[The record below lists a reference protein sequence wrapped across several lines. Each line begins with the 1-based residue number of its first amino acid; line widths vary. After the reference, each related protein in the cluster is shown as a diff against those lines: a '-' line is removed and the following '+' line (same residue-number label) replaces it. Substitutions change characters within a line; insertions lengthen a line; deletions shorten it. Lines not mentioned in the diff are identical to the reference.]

1 MKSGLFLG
9 FVLIFFKLQQLTAQK
24 VTLKGVVQDSLQNP
38 LEAANIMAV
47 KTADQTLESFG
58 ISNEK
63 GEFKLRL
70 KAQTEYRI
78 KISFLGFE
86 PQEIPL
92 QVGDKDEYLPIRL
105 QPLEE
110 QLSEVEVVHKIPIQ
124 VKGDTI
130 VYQTEVFVNGTERK
144 LKDVLKKLPGIQV
157 TDDGQVKVQGK
168 EVKKIMVEGDTFFDG
183 SPSLATN
190 NIPADALEEVEVYRN
205 YAEVE
210 QLAQVTNNQDNI
222 AMNIKLKENKKN
234 FWFGE
239 LGGGIDVQEKYR
251 VDPALF
257 YYSPSHSINALA
269 NLNDTGQLNL
279 NPRMFGGGGGNG
291 MRRSFTGPN
300 GTLFN
305 DSDDSRLDTGGGGG
319 GGNNARME
327 YRSGAFNFTLKP
339 DNSWRF
345 NGFVNYNE
353 NTASGESQSTRQ
365 FIQSDAIE
373 ERQTTSYS
381 SRERA
386 VLKLTSRHTPTK
398 RLRWDHQMH
407 GQIADQLG
415 RQNILTQ
422 TLDASDE
429 IVQNNAQN
437 PFRFEVSSNLY
448 FNHSPKH
455 IFALESQLIYADI
468 DPFNQTI
475 RSDKPFEGLIEY
487 NDNQEPY
494 NINRE
499 QYKQTNRWDIKLDY
513 YWVFRAKQN
522 LNFTMGWTQSNQRFN
537 SDIFQRLRDGSRF
550 DYQNPQLFNDVAH
563 TFQDG
568 YMGFR
573 YRMKT
578 KKLII
583 YPGVFLHRY
592 TTANRQLGEG
602 RMEEWWF
609 WTPNIFMSYQLTK
622 DERLELS
629 YRVDRGFQEIVS
641 YAEGYTFRGFNELNR
656 GNARLRSSLYRNIGF
671 NFSSMNMFH
680 FQNIHLRLSYAEQI
694 RPVKSRTL
702 IEGVNRVNTLFHA
715 GQPDTVW
722 NGDFQWGRKI
732 NVFNINTNARVS
744 YSETFND
751 INGVLQA
758 SSAWNQSYTADV
770 RIVIDKFPELSVGM
784 NYRQQQN
791 DIGTTQATYYTQSP
805 FIRLSHRFLKG
816 FTFNTDF
823 TQNYYRDKAGSV
835 DDAYNDLNAYLAYQ
849 KANSPWLFSIAAQNL
864 TANEQVN
871 ANEFN
876 DLYTSQST
884 YNPLEP
890 FIIFGL
896 KYVL

>member
-1 MKSGLFLG
+1 M
-9 FVLIFFKLQQLTAQK
+9 
-24 VTLKGVVQDSLQNP
+24 
-38 LEAANIMAV
+38 
-47 KTADQTLESFG
+47 
-58 ISNEK
+58 
-63 GEFKLRL
+63 
-70 KAQTEYRI
+70 
-78 KISFLGFE
+78 
-86 PQEIPL
+86 
-92 QVGDKDEYLPIRL
+92 
-105 QPLEE
+105 
-110 QLSEVEVVHKIPIQ
+110 
-124 VKGDTI
+124 
-130 VYQTEVFVNGTERK
+130 
-144 LKDVLKKLPGIQV
+144 
-157 TDDGQVKVQGK
+157 
-168 EVKKIMVEGDTFFDG
+168 
-183 SPSLATN
+183 
-190 NIPADALEEVEVYRN
+190 
-205 YAEVE
+205 
-210 QLAQVTNNQDNI
+210 
-222 AMNIKLKENKKN
+222 
-234 FWFGE
+234 
-239 LGGGIDVQEKYR
+239 
-251 VDPALF
+251 
-257 YYSPSHSINALA
+257 
-269 NLNDTGQLNL
+269 
-279 NPRMFGGGGGNG
+279 
-291 MRRSFTGPN
+291 
-300 GTLFN
+300 
-305 DSDDSRLDTGGGGG
+305 
-319 GGNNARME
+319 
-327 YRSGAFNFTLKP
+327 
-339 DNSWRF
+339 
-345 NGFVNYNE
+345 
-353 NTASGESQSTRQ
+353 
-365 FIQSDAIE
+365 
-373 ERQTTSYS
+373 
-381 SRERA
+381 
-386 VLKLTSRHTPTK
+386 
-398 RLRWDHQMH
+398 
-407 GQIADQLG
+407 
-415 RQNILTQ
+415 
-422 TLDASDE
+422 
-429 IVQNNAQN
+429 
-437 PFRFEVSSNLY
+437 Y
-448 FNHSPKH
+448 FNYSPKH

-475 RSDKPFEGLIEY
+475 RSDKPFEGLIDY
-487 NDNQEPY
+487 NNNQESY

-499 QYKQTNRWDIKLDY
+499 QYKQTNRWDVKLDY
-513 YWVFRAKQN
+513 YWIFRAKQN
-522 LNFTMGWTQSNQRFN
+522 LNFTMGWTQSHQRFN

-550 DYQNPQLFNDVAH
+550 DYQNPQLVNDVGH

-583 YPGVFLHRY
+583 DPGVFLHRY
-592 TTANRQLGEG
+592 TTDNRQLGET

-609 WTPNIFMSYQLTK
+609 WTPNIFMSYRLTK

-702 IEGVNRVNTLFHA
+702 IEGVHRVNTLFHA

-758 SSAWNQSYTADV
+758 SSAWNQSYGADI
-770 RIVIDKFPELSVGM
+770 RIVIDKFPELSLGM